1 MSSLRNLRPRA
12 GDSHGEKFWSEG
24 KHEPG
29 GYLFGET
36 PLPPGEKRKWESWE
50 APWCATSTLYWG
62 AHILSG
68 RLSPAPTY
76 AIMAARVSCEAATVA
91 SQASSE
97 RVLWVPSSSRL

>member
-50 APWCATSTLYWG
+50 APWCATGNVCGGG
-62 AHILSG
+62 AHLC
-68 RLSPAPTY
+68 RLRIPFFPH
-76 AIMAARVSCEAATVA
+76 M
-91 SQASSE
+91 Q
-97 RVLWVPSSSRL
+97 

>member
-1 MSSLRNLRPRA
+1 MSFLRRLRVSSLRNLRPRA

-50 APWCATSTLYWG
+50 APWCATSILY
-62 AHILSG
+62 
-68 RLSPAPTY
+68 
-76 AIMAARVSCEAATVA
+76 
-91 SQASSE
+91 
-97 RVLWVPSSSRL
+97 